1 MIKIFKASIRKLIE
15 RNKSDLAIRDLLA
28 FAKKFRPDLVDDL
41 TVLSA
46 QIKAAKRDEMLSLSD
61 SNEQKKANARNAAAI
76 IDFLGQLEDEEE
88 EDEAGAVSEP
98 AAHTETPAPAT
109 GETPPQ
115 STAAIPS
122 GTAKY
127 KFKLLFLGAN
137 PPGTTNLRIR
147 EEHSRITEKLADE
160 KRQHEYL
167 VLTEFYAR
175 ASDWQEILI
184 RDKPDIIHFSGHG
197 TDQGLGH
204 ASDGSLEGDRLIH
217 DAARKKQKAEEAERL
232 KGIVMYDE
240 SMRRPQLVSTV
251 ALDDLFSLVTEEDL
265 GIQVK
270 AVLLNA
276 CFSENQAIAI
286 GKYVEYVIGTS
297 DAVPD
302 EAAIQF
308 AAGFY
313 FGMTQTMGIERAFR
327 TGRTRALMTGLNDKN
342 LFVLYK
348 NGVKKE
354 I

>member
-1 MIKIFKASIRKLIE
+1 MIKIFKLGIKKLLE
-15 RNKSDLAIRDLLA
+15 KGRLDAAIKELLP
-28 FAKKFRPDLVDDL
+28 FIKKVRPDMVDDL
-41 TVLSA
+41 T
-46 QIKAAKRDEMLSLSD
+46 QISMQIANTKRQDMLGRMTF
-61 SNEQKKANARNAAAI
+61 EQKNRAMADHTSAVLA
-76 IDFLGQLEDEEE
+76 FLNLLEDED
-88 EDEAGAVSEP
+88 EDEDETGAMSEH
-98 AAHTETPAPAT
+98 AANKPTTAPPT

-115 STAAIPS
+115 STAAVPS
-122 GTAKY
+122 ETSKY

-137 PPGTTNLRIR
+137 PPGTRELRIR
-147 EEHSRITEKLADE
+147 DEHSRIMEKLAED
-160 KRQHEYL
+160 KRQDEYQ

-184 RDKPDIIHFSGHG
+184 RDKPNIIHFSGHG
-197 TDQGLGH
+197 TNQGLGH
-204 ASDGSLEGDRLIH
+204 ASDGSDDRVVN
-217 DAARKKQKAEEAERL
+217 DAARKKQKAIEEESL

-240 SMRRPQLVSTV
+240 SMRRAQLVSTV

-265 GIQVK
+265 GIQVR

-276 CFSENQAIAI
+276 CFSENQAVAI

-327 TGRTRALMTGLNDKN
+327 TGRSRALMTGLNDKN

>member
-1 MIKIFKASIRKLIE
+1 MVKALKENVRKWIKKGRLDNALKELITWVE
-15 RNKSDLAIRDLLA
+15 NNNHDSKDS
-28 FAKKFRPDLVDDL
+28 L
-41 TVLSA
+41 TLIAA
-46 QIKAAKRDEMLSLSD
+46 QIATTKREGMLGTISPAEKALAVAKQTKAILDILDELD
-61 SNEQKKANARNAAAI
+61 
-76 IDFLGQLEDEEE
+76 DEDDAE
-88 EDEAGAVSEP
+88 AVSEQDTKP
-98 AAHTETPAPAT
+98 ATAPPT
-109 GETPPQ
+109 GETAPQ
-115 STAAIPS
+115 STTAAPS
-122 GTAKY
+122 ETSKY

-137 PPGTTNLRIR
+137 PPGTRELRIR
-147 EEHSRITEKLADE
+147 DEHSRIMEKLAED
-160 KRQHEYL
+160 KRQDEYQ

-184 RDKPDIIHFSGHG
+184 RDKPNIIHFSGHG
-197 TDQGLGH
+197 TNQGLGH
-204 ASDGSLEGDRLIH
+204 ASDGSSESDRLIQ
-217 DAARKKQKAEEAERL
+217 DAARKKQKQEDAERL

-240 SMRRPQLVSTV
+240 SMRRAQLVSSV
-251 ALDDLFSLVTEEDL
+251 ALEDLFSLVAEEDL

-276 CFSENQAIAI
+276 CFSENQAVAI

-327 TGRTRALMTGLNDKN
+327 TGRNRALMTGLDDKN

-348 NGVKKE
+348 NGVKKDL
-354 I
+354 

>member
-1 MIKIFKASIRKLIE
+1 
-15 RNKSDLAIRDLLA
+15 
-28 FAKKFRPDLVDDL
+28 
-41 TVLSA
+41 
-46 QIKAAKRDEMLSLSD
+46 
-61 SNEQKKANARNAAAI
+61 
-76 IDFLGQLEDEEE
+76 
-88 EDEAGAVSEP
+88 
-98 AAHTETPAPAT
+98 
-109 GETPPQ
+109 
-115 STAAIPS
+115 
-122 GTAKY
+122 
-127 KFKLLFLGAN
+127 LGAN

-147 EEHSRITEKLADE
+147 EEHSRIVEKLTDD

-167 VLTEFYAR
+167 ILTEFYAR

-184 RDKPDIIHFSGHG
+184 RDKPNIIHFSGHG
-197 TDQGLGH
+197 TNQGLGH
-204 ASDGSLEGDRLIH
+204 ASDGSEESDRVIN
-217 DAARKKQKAEEAERL
+217 DAARKKQKQEEAERL

-240 SMRRPQLVSTV
+240 SSRRAQLVSTV
-251 ALDDLFSLVTEEDL
+251 ALEDLFSLAADEEL

-276 CFSENQAIAI
+276 CFSDNQAIAI

-313 FGMTQTMGIERAFR
+313 FGMTQSMGIERAFR
-327 TGRTRALMTGLNDKN
+327 TGRNRALMTGLDNKN

-348 NGVKKE
+348 NGVKKD

>member
-1 MIKIFKASIRKLIE
+1 MIKMFKIGIKKLLE
-15 RNKSDLAIRDLLA
+15 KGKLEAAMKELLP
-28 FAKKFRPDLVDDL
+28 FIKKVRPDMVDDL
-41 TVLSA
+41 TQISMQIANTKRQDMLGRMTFDQKNRDLANHTNSVLMFL
-46 QIKAAKRDEMLSLSD
+46 DSLD
-61 SNEQKKANARNAAAI
+61 
-76 IDFLGQLEDEEE
+76 DEE

-98 AAHTETPAPAT
+98 ASNTPTTAPPT
-109 GETPPQ
+109 GETPPK
-115 STAAIPS
+115 STAAVPS
-122 GTAKY
+122 ETSKY

-137 PPGTTNLRIR
+137 PPGTRELRIR
-147 EEHSRITEKLADE
+147 DEHSRIMEKLAED
-160 KRQHEYL
+160 KRHEEYQ

-184 RDKPDIIHFSGHG
+184 RDKPNLIHFSGHG
-197 TDQGLGH
+197 TNQGLGH
-204 ASDGSLEGDRLIH
+204 ASDGSDDRVVN
-217 DAARKKQKAEEAERL
+217 DAARKKQKAAEEESL

-240 SMRRPQLVSTV
+240 SMRRAQLVSAV
-251 ALDDLFSLVTEEDL
+251 ALEDLFSLVTEEDL

-276 CFSENQAIAI
+276 CFSDNQAVAI

-327 TGRTRALMTGLNDKN
+327 TGRSRALMTGLNDKN

>member
-1 MIKIFKASIRKLIE
+1 MVKTLKENVRKWIKKGRLDNAIKELITWVENNNHEFKNDLTNLAAQIE
-15 RNKSDLAIRDLLA
+15 TTKWDSHRGVISPAEKALATTRHTLAILA
-28 FAKKFRPDLVDDL
+28 FL
-41 TVLSA
+41 
-46 QIKAAKRDEMLSLSD
+46 DEL
-61 SNEQKKANARNAAAI
+61 N
-76 IDFLGQLEDEEE
+76 E
-88 EDEAGAVSEP
+88 EDEAEP
-98 AAHTETPAPAT
+98 ASEQGTATPTTAPPI
-109 GETPPQ
+109 GETPPRT
-115 STAAIPS
+115 TASVPS
-122 GTAKY
+122 ETSKY

-137 PPGTTNLRIR
+137 PPGTRELRIR
-147 EEHSRITEKLADE
+147 DEHSRIMEKLAED
-160 KRQHEYL
+160 KRQDEYQ

-184 RDKPDIIHFSGHG
+184 RDKPNIIHFSGHG
-197 TDQGLGH
+197 TNQGLGH
-204 ASDGSLEGDRLIH
+204 ASDGSDSRVVN
-217 DAARKKQKAEEAERL
+217 DAARKKQKEDAPNL

-240 SMRRPQLVSTV
+240 SMRRAQLVSTV
-251 ALDDLFSLVTEEDL
+251 ALEDLFSLVTEEDL

-313 FGMTQTMGIERAFR
+313 FGMTQTLGIERAFR
-327 TGRTRALMTGLNDKN
+327 TGRSRALMTGLNDKN

>member
-1 MIKIFKASIRKLIE
+1 
-15 RNKSDLAIRDLLA
+15 LAMAKHTAAILA
-28 FAKKFRPDLVDDL
+28 FL
-41 TVLSA
+41 
-46 QIKAAKRDEMLSLSD
+46 DEL
-61 SNEQKKANARNAAAI
+61 
-76 IDFLGQLEDEEE
+76 DEEE
-88 EDEAGAVSEP
+88 EEAEAVSEI
-98 AAHTETPAPAT
+98 TPTSATTAPPV
-109 GETPPQ
+109 GETPPKT
-115 STAAIPS
+115 TAAVPS
-122 GTAKY
+122 ETSKY

-137 PPGTTNLRIR
+137 PPGTRELRIR
-147 EEHSRITEKLADE
+147 DEHSRIMEKLAAD
-160 KRQHEYL
+160 KRQEEYQ

-184 RDKPDIIHFSGHG
+184 RDKPNIIHFSGHG

-204 ASDGSLEGDRLIH
+204 ASDGSDSDRLIN

-240 SMRRPQLVSTV
+240 SMRRAQLVSTV

-270 AVLLNA
+270 VVLLNA
-276 CFSENQAIAI
+276 CFSENQAVAI

-327 TGRTRALMTGLNDKN
+327 TGRSRALMTGLNDKN

-354 I
+354 L

>member
-1 MIKIFKASIRKLIE
+1 MIKIFKTGIKKQLGDGKL
-15 RNKSDLAIRDLLA
+15 DLAMKALLP
-28 FAKKFRPDLVDDL
+28 FIKKVRPDLVDDL
-41 TVLSA
+41 TRISA
-46 QIKAAKRDEMLSLSD
+46 QIALTKKMVMRNQMSFEQQNIAN
-61 SNEQKKANARNAAAI
+61 SNNTSAVL
-76 IDFLGQLEDEEE
+76 DFLDLLDEEDD
-88 EDEAGAVSEP
+88 DEGGSVSEP
-98 AAHTETPAPAT
+98 AAHTETPAPPT
-109 GETPPQ
+109 GETPPK
-115 STAAIPS
+115 STAAVPS
-122 GTAKY
+122 ETAKY

-137 PPGTTNLRIR
+137 PPGTTNIRIR

-167 VLTEFYAR
+167 MLTEFYAR

-184 RDKPDIIHFSGHG
+184 RDKPNIIHFSGHG
-197 TDQGLGH
+197 TNQGLGH
-204 ASDGSLEGDRLIH
+204 ASDGSLDSDRLIN
-217 DAARKKQKAEEAERL
+217 DGTRKKQKAEEAERL
-232 KGIVMYDE
+232 KGIIMYDE

-251 ALDDLFSLVTEEDL
+251 ALDDLFSLVMEEDL

-276 CFSENQAIAI
+276 CFSEPQAIAI